1 MLLKKPRRK
10 IPPPRPSKPIDS
22 LDAPGFGPWT
32 AFLLVNVGEGE
43 DSKKQTEIRLDTD
56 PLLVKQL
63 KNSIDQGDWTIV
75 MELGPFYDLTFAYQV
90 LGQWSDG
97 TRGQGPR
104 IAQGICLW
112 QQYRDQGVQIRILDQ
127 PKQRVQDE
135 FRKKRAR
142 QPTGRALGN
151 DDTQDYLTVREVLD
165 PDGTR
170 RKRNKHAPASSA
182 AGKSKSLKHT
192 LMAKG
197 EIM

>member
-1 MLLKKPRRK
+1 M
-10 IPPPRPSKPIDS
+10 
-22 LDAPGFGPWT
+22 
-32 AFLLVNVGEGE
+32 
-43 DSKKQTEIRLDTD
+43 
-56 PLLVKQL
+56 
-63 KNSIDQGDWTIV
+63 
-75 MELGPFYDLTFAYQV
+75 
-90 LGQWSDG
+90 
-97 TRGQGPR
+97 
-104 IAQGICLW
+104 
-112 QQYRDQGVQIRILDQ
+112 QIRILDQ